1 MEIKINI
8 VTTDQDYRDCLY
20 IRNKVFIEEQN
31 INKKLEYD
39 DKKVSAIYIVA
50 KINLIAIGTARYR
63 STEIGM
69 KLERFAVL
77 KEYRGLGVGKSL
89 VFYVISF
96 RGCRVHRNQV
106 KCTQNVPHAHPRR
119 HARRPAAARDRPS
132 RGSAWCPIDESP
144 R

>member
-63 STEIGM
+63 STEIGI

-89 VFYVISF
+89 VSFLIKILKSEKNLYLNSQKKVAGFYKKLGFKI
-96 RGCRVHRNQV
+96 RGDVFYEA
-106 KCTQNVPHAHPRR
+106 KIPHYKMVLL
-119 HARRPAAARDRPS
+119 S
-132 RGSAWCPIDESP
+132 
-144 R
+144 

>member
-89 VFYVISF
+89 VFFLIKILKSEKNLYLNSQKKVAGFYKKLGFKI
-96 RGCRVHRNQV
+96 RGDVFYEA
-106 KCTQNVPHAHPRR
+106 KIPHYKMVLL
-119 HARRPAAARDRPS
+119 S
-132 RGSAWCPIDESP
+132 
-144 R
+144 

>member
-1 MEIKINI
+1 MEIKINT

-39 DKKVSAIYIVA
+39 DKKVNAIYIVA
-50 KINLIAIGTARYR
+50 KINLITIGTARYR
-63 STEIGM
+63 STQFGM

-89 VFYVISF
+89 VSFLVKTLKSEKNLYLNSQKEVAGFYKKLGFKI
-96 RGCRVHRNQV
+96 RGDVFYEA
-106 KCTQNVPHAHPRR
+106 KIPHYKMVLF
-119 HARRPAAARDRPS
+119 S
-132 RGSAWCPIDESP
+132 
-144 R
+144 

>member
-31 INKKLEYD
+31 INKELEYD
-39 DKKVSAIYIVA
+39 DKKVNAIYILA

-63 STEIGM
+63 STEVGM

-89 VFYVISF
+89 VSFLLKTLKSEKNLYLNSQKKVAGFYKKLGFKI
-96 RGCRVHRNQV
+96 RGDVFYEA
-106 KCTQNVPHAHPRR
+106 KIPHYKMVLF
-119 HARRPAAARDRPS
+119 S
-132 RGSAWCPIDESP
+132 
-144 R
+144 

>member
-1 MEIKINI
+1 MEIKINT

-39 DKKVSAIYIVA
+39 DKKVNAIYIVA

-63 STEIGM
+63 STEVGM

-89 VFYVISF
+89 VFFLIKTLKSEKNLYLNSQKKVAGFYKKLGFKI
-96 RGCRVHRNQV
+96 RGDVFYEA
-106 KCTQNVPHAHPRR
+106 KIPHYKM
-119 HARRPAAARDRPS
+119 DLLS
-132 RGSAWCPIDESP
+132 
-144 R
+144 

>member
-8 VTTDQDYRDCLY
+8 VTTDLDYKDCLY

-31 INKKLEYD
+31 INRQLEYD
-39 DKKVSAIYIVA
+39 DKKVDAIYILA

-77 KEYRGLGVGKSL
+77 KKYRGLGVGKSL
-89 VFYVISF
+89 VSFLLKTLKAEKNLYLNSQKKVAGFYKKLGF
-96 RGCRVHRNQV
+96 KV
-106 KCTQNVPHAHPRR
+106 KGDVFYEAKIPHYKMVL
-119 HARRPAAARDRPS
+119 S
-132 RGSAWCPIDESP
+132 G
-144 R
+144 

>member
-1 MEIKINI
+1 MEIKINT

-39 DKKVSAIYIVA
+39 DKKVNAIYILA

-63 STEIGM
+63 PTEFGM

-77 KEYRGLGVGKSL
+77 KEYRGLGV
-89 VFYVISF
+89 
-96 RGCRVHRNQV
+96 
-106 KCTQNVPHAHPRR
+106 
-119 HARRPAAARDRPS
+119 
-132 RGSAWCPIDESP
+132 
-144 R
+144 

>member
-1 MEIKINI
+1 MEIKINT

-39 DKKVSAIYIVA
+39 DKKVNAIYILA

-63 STEIGM
+63 PTEFGM

-89 VFYVISF
+89 VSFLVKTLKSEKNLYLNSQKEVAGFYKKLGFKIIGDVFYEAKI
-96 RGCRVHRNQV
+96 
-106 KCTQNVPHAHPRR
+106 PHYKMVLF
-119 HARRPAAARDRPS
+119 S
-132 RGSAWCPIDESP
+132 
-144 R
+144 

>member
-31 INKKLEYD
+31 INKELEYD
-39 DKKVSAIYIVA
+39 DKKVSAIYILA

-63 STEIGM
+63 STEVGM

-89 VFYVISF
+89 VSFLVKTLKSEKNLYLNSQKKVAGFYKKLGFKI
-96 RGCRVHRNQV
+96 RGDVFYEA
-106 KCTQNVPHAHPRR
+106 KIPHYKMVLF
-119 HARRPAAARDRPS
+119 S
-132 RGSAWCPIDESP
+132 
-144 R
+144 

>member
-89 VFYVISF
+89 VSFLIKILKSEKNLYLNSQKKVAGFYKKLGFKI
-96 RGCRVHRNQV
+96 RGDVFYEA
-106 KCTQNVPHAHPRR
+106 KIPHYKMVLL
-119 HARRPAAARDRPS
+119 S
-132 RGSAWCPIDESP
+132 
-144 R
+144 

>member
-39 DKKVSAIYIVA
+39 DKKVNAIYIVA

-89 VFYVISF
+89 VSFLIKILKSEKNLYLNSQKKVAGFYKKLGFKI
-96 RGCRVHRNQV
+96 RGDVFYEA
-106 KCTQNVPHAHPRR
+106 KIPHYKMVLL
-119 HARRPAAARDRPS
+119 S
-132 RGSAWCPIDESP
+132 
-144 R
+144 

>member
-31 INKKLEYD
+31 INKELEYD

-89 VFYVISF
+89 VSFLVKTLKSEKNLYLNSQKKVAGFYKKLGFKI
-96 RGCRVHRNQV
+96 RGDVFYEA
-106 KCTQNVPHAHPRR
+106 KIPHYKMVLL
-119 HARRPAAARDRPS
+119 S
-132 RGSAWCPIDESP
+132 
-144 R
+144 

>member
-1 MEIKINI
+1 MEIKINT
-8 VTTDQDYRDCLY
+8 VTTDQDYKDCLY

-31 INKKLEYD
+31 INEKLEYD

-89 VFYVISF
+89 VSFLIKILKSEKNLYLNSQKKVAGFYEKLGFKI
-96 RGCRVHRNQV
+96 RGDVFYEA
-106 KCTQNVPHAHPRR
+106 KIPHYKMVLF
-119 HARRPAAARDRPS
+119 S
-132 RGSAWCPIDESP
+132 
-144 R
+144 

>member
-8 VTTDQDYRDCLY
+8 VTTDLDYKDCLY

-31 INKKLEYD
+31 INRQLEYD
-39 DKKVSAIYIVA
+39 DKKVDAIYILA

-77 KEYRGLGVGKSL
+77 KKYRGLGVGKSL
-89 VFYVISF
+89 VSFLLKTLKAEKNLYLNSQKKVADFYKKLGF
-96 RGCRVHRNQV
+96 KV
-106 KCTQNVPHAHPRR
+106 KGDVFYEAKIPHYKMVL
-119 HARRPAAARDRPS
+119 S
-132 RGSAWCPIDESP
+132 G
-144 R
+144 

>member
-1 MEIKINI
+1 MEIKINT

-39 DKKVSAIYIVA
+39 DKKVNAIYIVA
-50 KINLIAIGTARYR
+50 KINLITIGTARYR
-63 STEIGM
+63 STQFGM

-89 VFYVISF
+89 VSFLKKTLKSEKNLYLNSQKEVAGFYKKLGFKI
-96 RGCRVHRNQV
+96 RGDVFYEA
-106 KCTQNVPHAHPRR
+106 KIPHYKMVLF
-119 HARRPAAARDRPS
+119 S
-132 RGSAWCPIDESP
+132 
-144 R
+144 

>member
-31 INKKLEYD
+31 INKKLEND

-63 STEIGM
+63 STEIGI

-89 VFYVISF
+89 VSFLIKILKSEKNLYLNSQKKVAGFYEKLGFKI
-96 RGCRVHRNQV
+96 RGDVFYEA
-106 KCTQNVPHAHPRR
+106 KIPHYKMVLL
-119 HARRPAAARDRPS
+119 S
-132 RGSAWCPIDESP
+132 
-144 R
+144 

>member
-1 MEIKINI
+1 MEIKINT

-39 DKKVSAIYIVA
+39 DKKVNAIYIVA
-50 KINLIAIGTARYR
+50 KINLLAIGTARYR
-63 STEIGM
+63 STEVGL

-89 VFYVISF
+89 VSFLINTLKSEKNLYLNSQKEVAGFYKKLGFKI
-96 RGCRVHRNQV
+96 RGDVFYEA
-106 KCTQNVPHAHPRR
+106 KIPHYKMVLF
-119 HARRPAAARDRPS
+119 S
-132 RGSAWCPIDESP
+132 
-144 R
+144 

>member
-63 STEIGM
+63 STKIGM

-89 VFYVISF
+89 VSFLIKILKSEKNLYLNSQKKVAGFYEKLGFKI
-96 RGCRVHRNQV
+96 RGDVFYEA
-106 KCTQNVPHAHPRR
+106 KIPHYKMVLL
-119 HARRPAAARDRPS
+119 S
-132 RGSAWCPIDESP
+132 
-144 R
+144 

>member
-63 STEIGM
+63 STQIGM

-77 KEYRGLGVGKSL
+77 KEYRGLGVGKLLVSFL
-89 VFYVISF
+89 VKTLKSEKNLYLNSQKKVAGFYKKLGFKIRGDVFYEAKI
-96 RGCRVHRNQV
+96 
-106 KCTQNVPHAHPRR
+106 PHYKMVLL
-119 HARRPAAARDRPS
+119 S
-132 RGSAWCPIDESP
+132 
-144 R
+144 

>member
-8 VTTDQDYRDCLY
+8 VTTDQEYKDCLY
-20 IRNKVFIEEQN
+20 IREKVFIKEQK

-89 VFYVISF
+89 VSFLVKILKSEKNLYLNSQKKVAGFYEKLGFKI
-96 RGCRVHRNQV
+96 RGDVFYEA
-106 KCTQNVPHAHPRR
+106 KIPHYKMVLL
-119 HARRPAAARDRPS
+119 S
-132 RGSAWCPIDESP
+132 
-144 R
+144 

>member
-63 STEIGM
+63 STQIGM

-77 KEYRGLGVGKSL
+77 KEYRGLGVGKLLVSFL
-89 VFYVISF
+89 VKTLKSEKNLYLNSQKKVAGFYKKLGFKIRGDVFYEAKI
-96 RGCRVHRNQV
+96 
-106 KCTQNVPHAHPRR
+106 PHYKMVLF
-119 HARRPAAARDRPS
+119 S
-132 RGSAWCPIDESP
+132 
-144 R
+144 

>member
-89 VFYVISF
+89 VSFLVKTLKSEKNLYLNSQKEVTGFYKKLGFKI
-96 RGCRVHRNQV
+96 RGDVFYEA
-106 KCTQNVPHAHPRR
+106 KIPHYKMVLF
-119 HARRPAAARDRPS
+119 S
-132 RGSAWCPIDESP
+132 
-144 R
+144 

>member
-31 INKKLEYD
+31 INKKLEND

-63 STEIGM
+63 STEIGI

-77 KEYRGLGVGKSL
+77 KE
-89 VFYVISF
+89 F
-96 RGCRVHRNQV
+96 
-106 KCTQNVPHAHPRR
+106 A
-119 HARRPAAARDRPS
+119 
-132 RGSAWCPIDESP
+132 
-144 R
+144 

>member
-8 VTTDQDYRDCLY
+8 ITTDKEYKDCLY
-20 IRNKVFIEEQN
+20 IREKVFIEEQK
-31 INKKLEYD
+31 IDKKLEYD
-39 DKKVSAIYIVA
+39 DKKVDAVYVLA

-89 VFYVISF
+89 VSFLVKILKSEKNLYLNSQKKVAGFYKKLGFKI
-96 RGCRVHRNQV
+96 RGDVFYEA
-106 KCTQNVPHAHPRR
+106 KIPHYKMVLL
-119 HARRPAAARDRPS
+119 S
-132 RGSAWCPIDESP
+132 
-144 R
+144 

>member
-31 INKKLEYD
+31 INKELEYD

-63 STEIGM
+63 STEFGM

-89 VFYVISF
+89 VSFLVKTLKSEKNLYLNSQKEVAGFYKKLGFKITGDVFYEAKI
-96 RGCRVHRNQV
+96 
-106 KCTQNVPHAHPRR
+106 PHYKMVLF
-119 HARRPAAARDRPS
+119 S
-132 RGSAWCPIDESP
+132 
-144 R
+144 

>member
-1 MEIKINI
+1 METKLNI

-89 VFYVISF
+89 VSFLVKILKSEKNLYLNSQKRVAGFYKKLGFKV
-96 RGCRVHRNQV
+96 RGDVFYEA
-106 KCTQNVPHAHPRR
+106 KIPHYKMVL
-119 HARRPAAARDRPS
+119 S
-132 RGSAWCPIDESP
+132 S
-144 R
+144 

>member
-63 STEIGM
+63 STKIGM

-89 VFYVISF
+89 VSFLIKILKSEKNLYLNSQKKVAGFYEKLGFKI
-96 RGCRVHRNQV
+96 RGDVFYEA
-106 KCTQNVPHAHPRR
+106 KIPHYKMVLF
-119 HARRPAAARDRPS
+119 S
-132 RGSAWCPIDESP
+132 
-144 R
+144 

>member
-31 INKKLEYD
+31 INKELEYD
-39 DKKVSAIYIVA
+39 DKKVNAIYILA

-63 STEIGM
+63 STEVGM

-89 VFYVISF
+89 VSFLVKTLKSEKNLYLNSQKKVAGFYKKLGFKI
-96 RGCRVHRNQV
+96 RGDVFYEA
-106 KCTQNVPHAHPRR
+106 KIPHYKMVLL
-119 HARRPAAARDRPS
+119 S
-132 RGSAWCPIDESP
+132 
-144 R
+144 

>member
-1 MEIKINI
+1 MEIKINT

-39 DKKVSAIYIVA
+39 DKKVSASYIVA
-50 KINLIAIGTARYR
+50 KINLIAVGTARYR

-77 KEYRGLGVGKSL
+77 KEYRRLGVGKSL
-89 VFYVISF
+89 VSFLVKTLKSEKNLYLYSQKKVVGFYKKLGF
-96 RGCRVHRNQV
+96 KV
-106 KCTQNVPHAHPRR
+106 KGDMFYEAKIPHYKMVLF
-119 HARRPAAARDRPS
+119 
-132 RGSAWCPIDESP
+132 I
-144 R
+144 

>member
-31 INKKLEYD
+31 INKQLEYD

-89 VFYVISF
+89 VSFLIKILKSEKNLYLNSQKKVAGFYKKLGFKI
-96 RGCRVHRNQV
+96 RG
-106 KCTQNVPHAHPRR
+106 NVFYEAKIPHYKMVLL
-119 HARRPAAARDRPS
+119 S
-132 RGSAWCPIDESP
+132 
-144 R
+144 

>member
-39 DKKVSAIYIVA
+39 DKKVNAIYIVA

-89 VFYVISF
+89 VSFLVKILKSEKNLYLNSQKKVAGFYKKLGFKI
-96 RGCRVHRNQV
+96 RGDVFYEA
-106 KCTQNVPHAHPRR
+106 KIPHYKMVLL
-119 HARRPAAARDRPS
+119 S
-132 RGSAWCPIDESP
+132 
-144 R
+144 

>member
-1 MEIKINI
+1 MEIKINT

-39 DKKVSAIYIVA
+39 DKKVNAIYIVA
-50 KINLIAIGTARYR
+50 KINLITIGTARYR
-63 STEIGM
+63 STQFGM

-89 VFYVISF
+89 VSFLIKTLKSEKNLYLNSQKEVAGFYKKLGFKI
-96 RGCRVHRNQV
+96 RGDVFYEA
-106 KCTQNVPHAHPRR
+106 KIPHYKMVLF
-119 HARRPAAARDRPS
+119 S
-132 RGSAWCPIDESP
+132 
-144 R
+144 

>member
-8 VTTDQDYRDCLY
+8 VSTDQDYRDCLY

-31 INKKLEYD
+31 INKELEYD

-63 STEIGM
+63 STEVGM

-89 VFYVISF
+89 VSFLLKTLKSEKNLYLNSQKKVAGFYKKLGFKI
-96 RGCRVHRNQV
+96 RGDVFYEA
-106 KCTQNVPHAHPRR
+106 KIPHYKMVLF
-119 HARRPAAARDRPS
+119 S
-132 RGSAWCPIDESP
+132 
-144 R
+144 

>member
-89 VFYVISF
+89 VSFLIKILKSEKNLYLNSQKKVAGFYEKLGFKI
-96 RGCRVHRNQV
+96 RGDVFYEA
-106 KCTQNVPHAHPRR
+106 KIPHYKMVLL
-119 HARRPAAARDRPS
+119 S
-132 RGSAWCPIDESP
+132 
-144 R
+144 